1 MAILKYEIR
10 ADFNLMTVPPEKT
23 AVFICHCSGNISEH
37 VDIKAVKA
45 ALKAEGISV
54 FDYEYLCSSPGQ
66 DLIKSKIEE
75 KGLEKVVIGSCT
87 PSKHG
92 LLFKKCVREAG
103 LNRAMLEIANLR
115 EQCAWVHPDIAE
127 ATEKAITLLRGKLK
141 RLDRGEPLQDIKVDI
156 SPHALVI
163 GGGIA
168 GITAA
173 LNLADNGVFTYLV
186 EKDSSIG
193 GQMAK
198 IGKIFSPDKLAEEC
212 AMCSLSPLM
221 NEVAA
226 HPKITLLTRTEV
238 EAVRGSAGKFKVTL
252 RTRPGYV
259 RDTCTAC
266 GRCSRVCPVLVGN
279 EFNCGYQDKKAISM
293 RFSQSIP
300 KTYSIDPDHCLQ
312 LNGETCGKCAEA
324 CRAKAIDFGQQ
335 EQVLELN
342 FGAIIAATGFKEY
355 DASQKPQYGYG
366 IFENVL
372 TQMELARMLGINGP
386 TKGKLTRLSDT
397 CNLDAEN
404 SNFGNSTT
412 DSSNTPTNSPN
423 NDLTNAP
430 TNSPNN
436 DLTNAPSNSPNNDL
450 TNAPTDSPNN
460 DLTNDLT
467 LNSSE
472 SSSEIDK
479 LSDSPVPGRIVM
491 IQCVGSRDEK
501 VGGIPYC
508 SRYCCMAALKHASL
522 IRKKYPDTE
531 ITICYIDMRAF
542 GFYENYYRAVQEMGV
557 SFVRGRPAEVIRKSD
572 KSLIVRVEDTLN
584 QKILELPADLV
595 VLSAA
600 MLPSPGT
607 RKIAGVLNVSQDETG
622 FIKERHSKLKPVDS
636 SVDGI
641 FVCGTAQGPKDIT
654 DTIAQAGLA
663 AARARAFIADSPKVL
678 EHELVSINQ
687 LTCTRCG
694 DCLSCPFDALSFSE
708 SGRVVVDPLVCTGCG
723 YCTEI
728 CERGAAQVAGF
739 TKSQLKAEIEGVLEA
754 GDLLGFVNSGISSL
768 TCDNIGNSVL
778 SYPSNVKLVKVPTCL
793 VVDKELTMHAF
804 RHGAASVLFVEDPPD
819 NPRAEVIFPLA
830 LRHFE
835 TLKEELGADGCR
847 LHFKKAYV
855 PNTKGLAGTFA
866 SLAREG
872 EMNGEMVR

>member
-1 MAILKYEIR
+1 
-10 ADFNLMTVPPEKT
+10 MTVPPEKT

-37 VDIKAVKA
+37 VDIKAVKK

-66 DLIKSKIEE
+66 DLIKNKIAE
-75 KGLEKVVIGSCT
+75 KALERVVIGSCT
-87 PSKHG
+87 SSKHG
-92 LLFKKCVREAG
+92 LLFKKCVRDAG
-103 LNRAMLEIANLR
+103 MNRAMLEIANLR
-115 EQCAWVHPDIAE
+115 EQCAWVHPEKAD

-141 RLDRGEPLQDIKVDI
+141 RLGHVEPLQDIKVDI

-173 LNLADNGVFTYLV
+173 LNLADNGVPTHLV

-238 EAVRGSAGKFKVTL
+238 EAVRGSVGNFTVTL
-252 RTRPGYV
+252 RKKPGYV
-259 RDTCTAC
+259 RDSCTAC
-266 GRCSRVCPVLVGN
+266 GRCSRVCPVLVEN
-279 EFNCGYQDKKAISM
+279 EFNCGHKDKTAISM
-293 RFSQSIP
+293 RFSQSVP

-312 LNGETCGKCAEA
+312 LNGKTCEKCAEA
-324 CRAKAIDFGQQ
+324 CRAGAIDFWQQ
-335 EQVLELN
+335 AEVLELN
-342 FGAIIAATGFKEY
+342 VGAVIAATGFKEY
-355 DASQKPQYGYG
+355 DASLKTQYGYG

-386 TKGKLTRLSDT
+386 TKGKLVRLSDT
-397 CNLDAEN
+397 CNLDAGN
-404 SNFGNSTT
+404 SSVGNSTT
-412 DSSNTPTNSPN
+412 DSF
-423 NDLTNAP
+423 NAP
-430 TNSPNN
+430 PNAFTNVPAN
-436 DLTNAPSNSPNNDL
+436 DP
-450 TNAPTDSPNN
+450 
-460 DLTNDLT
+460 T

-472 SSSEIDK
+472 SSSDNEN
-479 LSDSPVPGRIVM
+479 LSDPPVPGRIVM

-501 VGGIPYC
+501 AGGIPYC

-542 GFYENYYRAVQEMGV
+542 GFYENYYRAVQDMGV
-557 SFVRGRPAEVIRKSD
+557 SFVRGRPAEVVQKSD

-600 MLPSPGT
+600 MLPSSGT
-607 RKIAGVLNVSQDETG
+607 REIAGVLNVSQDETG

-678 EHELVSINQ
+678 VHELASINQ
-687 LTCTRCG
+687 LTCTGCG

-708 SGRVVVDPLVCTGCG
+708 SGRVVVDPLLCTGCG

-728 CERGAAQVAGF
+728 CEKGAVQVAGF

-778 SYPSNVKLVKVPTCL
+778 SYPSNVKLVKVSTGL
-793 VVDKELTMHAF
+793 VVDKELIMHAF

-835 TLKEELGADGCR
+835 KLKEELGADGSR

-855 PNTKGLAGTFA
+855 PNTKGLAGTFTN
-866 SLAREG
+866 LAREG
-872 EMNGEMVR
+872 EMIR

>member
-1 MAILKYEIR
+1 
-10 ADFNLMTVPPEKT
+10 MTVPPEKT

-66 DLIKSKIEE
+66 DLIKNRIAE
-75 KGLEKVVIGSCT
+75 KGLERVVIGSCT

-115 EQCAWVHPDIAE
+115 EQCAWVHPEKAE
-127 ATEKAITLLRGKLK
+127 ATEKAINLLRGKLK
-141 RLDRGEPLQDIKVDI
+141 RLDHGEPLEDIKVDI

-173 LNLADNGVFTYLV
+173 LNLADNGVSTYLV

-226 HPKITLLTRTEV
+226 HPKITLLARTEV
-238 EAVRGSAGKFKVTL
+238 EAVRGSAGNFTVTL
-252 RTRPGYV
+252 RIRPGYV

-266 GRCSRVCPVLVGN
+266 GRCSRVCPVLVEN
-279 EFNCGYQDKKAISM
+279 EFNCGHKDKKAISM
-293 RFSQSIP
+293 RFSQSVP
-300 KTYSIDPDHCLQ
+300 KTYSIDPDYCLQ
-312 LNGETCGKCAEA
+312 LNGEACGKCAEA
-324 CRAKAIDFGQQ
+324 CRAGAIDFGQQ
-335 EQVLELN
+335 EEILELN
-342 FGAIIAATGFKEY
+342 FGAIVAATGFREY
-355 DASQKPQYGYG
+355 DATQKPQYGYG

-386 TKGKLTRLSDT
+386 TKGKLVRLSDVT
-397 CNLDAEN
+397 DGGTSNSYNFPADSSGASTNVPSDAL
-404 SNFGNSTT
+404 TT
-412 DSSNTPTNSPN
+412 D
-423 NDLTNAP
+423 NA
-430 TNSPNN
+430 
-436 DLTNAPSNSPNNDL
+436 A
-450 TNAPTDSPNN
+450 DSFANGPAI
-460 DLTNDLT
+460 
-467 LNSSE
+467 NSSE
-472 SSSEIDK
+472 SSFEK
-479 LSDSPVPGRIVM
+479 ENLSNPPVPERIVM

-501 VGGIPYC
+501 AGGSPYC

-522 IRKKYPDTE
+522 IRKKYPDTK

-542 GFYENYYRAVQEMGV
+542 GFYENYYRAVQDMGV
-557 SFVRGRPAEVIRKSD
+557 SFVRGRPAEVVRKPD
-572 KSLIVRVEDTLN
+572 KSLIVKVEDTLN
-584 QKILELPADLV
+584 QKMLELPADLV

-600 MLPSPGT
+600 MLPSSGT
-607 RKIAGVLNVSQDETG
+607 REIAGVLNVSQDETG

-663 AARARAFIADSPKVL
+663 AARARAFISDSPKVL
-678 EHELVSINQ
+678 EHELASINQ

-708 SGRVVVDPLVCTGCG
+708 SGRVVVDPLLCTGCG
-723 YCTEI
+723 YCTRI
-728 CERGAAQVAGF
+728 CERGAVQIAGF
-739 TKSQLKAEIEGVLEA
+739 TKNQLKAEIEGVLED

-778 SYPSNVKLVKVPTCL
+778 SYPANVKLVKVPTCL
-793 VVDKELTMHAF
+793 VVDKELIMHAL
-804 RHGAASVLFVEDPPD
+804 RRGAASVLFVEDPPD
-819 NPRAEVIFPLA
+819 NPRAEVLFPLT

-835 TLKEELGADGCR
+835 TLKEELGAEGSR

-855 PNTKGLAGTFA
+855 PNTKGLAGTFT

-872 EMNGEMVR
+872 ELIR